1 VQQPPK
7 QVPMQ
12 RWVGPPPQKVPP
24 QVVQA
29 SPSGMAQPWESATG
43 SPSTQRPAA
52 SQVWGRQKR
61 VWVPLLQEP
70 RQGLKV
76 PQTSSPQL
84 VPSATGVKRQP
95 VLGSQESVVQ
105 RLPSVQR
112 VGRPP

>member
-1 VQQPPK
+1 MRRHLLLWPFGVLLTLRP
-7 QVPMQ
+7 
-12 RWVGPPPQKVPP
+12 RL
-24 QVVQA
+24 
-29 SPSGMAQPWESATG
+29 
-43 SPSTQRPAA
+43 TQRPAA